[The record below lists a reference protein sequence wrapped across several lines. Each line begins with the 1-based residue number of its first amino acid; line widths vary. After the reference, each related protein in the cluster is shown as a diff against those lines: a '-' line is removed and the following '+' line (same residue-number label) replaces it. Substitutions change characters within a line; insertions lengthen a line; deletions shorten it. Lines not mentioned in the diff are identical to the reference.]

1 MNVPVLR
8 LFCRL
13 KGDPVVE
20 IEFDNKEVT
29 RLETSDMNVNEIVQ
43 VIKSRAEEMDMQE
56 KLKSAGLSDKKFE
69 TSWVAGT
76 KSHEIAGM
84 KRHIPRQ

>member
-1 MNVPVLR
+1 M
-8 LFCRL
+8 
-13 KGDPVVE
+13 E

-29 RLETSDMNVNEIVQ
+29 RLATSDKNVNEIVQ
-43 VIKSRAEEMDMQE
+43 VIKNRAEEMGMQE

-69 TSWVAGT
+69 SSWLAGT

-84 KRHIPRQ
+84 KKHIPRQ